1 MSVNRTNKAGDS
13 GDDFQRAAAAAIAEA
28 GYPRWVEMSQ
38 HEQTRAIYDQ
48 LRRIDADHATEMAF
62 KPGRPGRYRVAGE
75 NVRRLA
81 AS

>member
-1 MSVNRTNKAGDS
+1 MSANRINKAGDT
-13 GDDFQRAAAAAIAEA
+13 GDDFQRAAAAAIAEV

-38 HEQTRAIYDQ
+38 HEQTRAIYGQ
-48 LRRIDADHATEMAF
+48 LRRIDADHATAMAF